1 MNKILKWFGIVAGI
15 LVGLLVVGAVALPI
29 FLPLEKIKNIAA
41 EQISKTINREV
52 KVEKVSFNIFEGIKL
67 NKLTVSNRPGYAKD
81 NFISADSIVLR
92 YAFWP
97 IFKRQ
102 VLVKEISLVKPEI
115 LVEKGSSGE
124 FNFSDMTKGAK
135 PSNQATQQPRT
146 EKKKQDFSLIVD
158 SFSIKDARITYVD
171 HAAGTKSEIKN
182 ANLKIAG
189 ITLSMLKPID
199 FSFSATANY
208 QGKDIPI
215 SLAGKADVNL
225 PKEEVKLSAINL
237 NLAGES
243 ANLSAFVGNWKNGP
257 TVNFSISSNKLT
269 VDPLLAIFASGAPK
283 EKKKAVRGEL
293 TRSINK
299 SMAGLP
305 YNLRVQGY
313 IKINNLSFL
322 NFGVDKVDAAISLSK
337 KNLNAE
343 VKEIKLYEGSLSGL
357 ATVNLAASGLS
368 YSVKNLKLENF
379 NAAPFSNDI
388 VDGFLTK
395 LEDSQDLKDK
405 IFGRLNASVSL
416 AGRGVEVPDIMAN
429 LNASGSLTLKDGQ
442 LKRVKT
448 LDAIADKIKAP
459 ALKRDINISLLTSG
473 FKFSNQVLTLS
484 NLDLKS
490 SKLGV
495 KFNGGL
501 DIGNL
506 KYVAGNRLS
515 LRADPSLIKDLPKEY
530 ELLKDKDGWLELTV
544 ELVGDLKKPFPR
556 PILDKPIEAVVGKLK
571 VKIDA
576 KKVEIEQQVSREVEA
591 KKEEVKQQIKDEAK
605 KQLQNLIKF

>member
-1 MNKILKWFGIVAGI
+1 MKKILKWSGIIAGV
-15 LVGLLVVGAVALPI
+15 LVGLLIIGAVALPLL
-29 FLPLEKIKNIAA
+29 LPLEKIKNIAT
-41 EQISKTINREV
+41 EQISKAISREV
-52 KVEKVSFNIFEGIKL
+52 KIEKVSFNLFEGIKL

-81 NFISADSIVLR
+81 DFISADSIVLR

-102 VLVKEISLVKPEI
+102 IIVKEISLVKPEI
-115 LVEKGSSGE
+115 LIEKAGSGK
-124 FNFSDMTKGAK
+124 FNFSDMGQGSKQKSGKAE
-135 PSNQATQQPRT
+135 QQKT
-146 EKKKQDFSLIVD
+146 EKKQDFSLIVD
-158 SFSIKDARITYVD
+158 SFSIKDARITYID
-171 HAAGTKSEIKN
+171 HSAGTKSEIKN

-189 ITLSMLKPID
+189 ITLSMLRPID

-225 PKEEVKLSAINL
+225 LKEEVKLSAISL

-243 ANLSAFVGNWKNGP
+243 AALSAFVSNWQSGP
-257 TVNFSISSNKLT
+257 NINFSISSNKLT
-269 VDPLLAIFASGAPK
+269 IDPLLAIFAAGAPK

-299 SMAGLP
+299 SMANLP
-305 YNLRVQGY
+305 YNLRVQGD

-322 NFGVDKVDAAISLSK
+322 NFGVDKVDAIISLSK

-343 VKEIKLYEGSLSGL
+343 IKEIKLYEGSLSGL

-368 YSVKNLKLENF
+368 YNVKNLKLENF

-395 LEDSQDLKDK
+395 LEDSQDLKNK
-405 IFGRLNASVSL
+405 ISGRLNATVSL
-416 AGRGVEVPDIMAN
+416 AGSGVEAPDIMAN
-429 LNASGSLTLKDGQ
+429 LNASGSLTLKEGQ
-442 LKRVKT
+442 LKRIKT
-448 LDAIADKIKAP
+448 LDAIADQIKAP
-459 ALKRDINISLLTSG
+459 ALKRDINISLLTSN
-473 FKFSNQVLTLS
+473 FKFSGQVLTLS
-484 NLDLKS
+484 ELDLRS
-490 SKLGV
+490 SRLGI

-506 KYVAGNRLS
+506 KYVVGNRLS

-576 KKVEIEQQVSREVEA
+576 KKVEIEQQVSKEVEA
-591 KKEEVKQQIKDEAK
+591 KKEEVKQQVKDEAK
-605 KQLQNLIKF
+605 KQLQNLIKL